1 MTNFLRTSRRLAICA
16 SALIGLAAC
25 SSDGTASVV
34 GATTPDGAPAT
45 SATTHTG
52 NTDTID
58 TQTIGTGTTDATAA
72 EVPNSIGTSDTAV
85 VETTASPVGSMQPGD
100 TSAATATTSTP
111 TNTTTLTTAT
121 PTTAKQSTATSAT
134 PTTRPAPSTTRPPV
148 TTRPTTTTAP
158 SAPGSR
164 SFSVAA
170 EDTSPPVYNV
180 ALGTDVVLSVTS
192 IIDQEFHLH
201 DIDITLSGTRVTFRF
216 TADLPGS
223 HVVESH
229 DTGKVICTFVIS

>member
-1 MTNFLRTSRRLAICA
+1 MTNFLRTSQRLAICA
-16 SALIGLAAC
+16 SALLGLAAC

-34 GATTPDGAPAT
+34 GATTPDGVSAT
-45 SATTHTG
+45 GATTHTG
-52 NTDTID
+52 NTDTQAI
-58 TQTIGTGTTDATAA
+58 ITGATDATAA
-72 EVPNSIGTSDTAV
+72 EAPDATGTVDTAV
-85 VETTASPVGSMQPGD
+85 LETVASPTDSVQPGD
-100 TSAATATTSTP
+100 TSAANATTSAPANTTP
-111 TNTTTLTTAT
+111 TATAT
-121 PTTAKQSTATSAT
+121 PTTVKQPTVTSST
-134 PTTRPAPSTTRPPV
+134 PTTRPAPATTRPPV

-223 HVVESH
+223 HIVESH